1 MCLNHVGSNMQ
12 LSLFIKIFIIG
23 AFVALFFGILTALGI
38 LPVFLFNITPH
49 GFLTFTYTALM
60 FAITLMIWELRSK
73 LK

>member
-1 MCLNHVGSNMQ
+1 M
-12 LSLFIKIFIIG
+12 
-23 AFVALFFGILTALGI
+23 FFGILTALGI